1 MISANRVVPRFQRRS
16 GVFAL
21 APTLAPQ
28 IGRRGR
34 RARWSRPPPSR
45 RKPPPRQQEE
55 RYAVLPRTDRAF
67 ARPAAPMSNPR
78 PPNSGTGVGAKTKIV
93 SPERDE
99 VRHDRSRSPRRG
111 ELTFRRVFSFMSTP
125 IPPVRTTG
133 QHRPPLRRRPCAE
146 KGGAARADDHHRGWR
161 ASSHGHRHAR
171 AVPVAGWAALSRA
184 RD

>member
-21 APTLAPQ
+21 GPTLAPQ

-45 RKPPPRQQEE
+45 RKPPPRRREE

-125 IPPVRTTG
+125 HPPRSNDRAT
-133 QHRPPLRRRPCAE
+133 PPPPPAPSLRRKRRSRPCGRSPPRMACVFPWTS
-146 KGGAARADDHHRGWR
+146 ARACSAGGGMG
-161 ASSHGHRHAR
+161 SSIPCA
-171 AVPVAGWAALSRA
+171 
-184 RD
+184 